1 MKRKLKIEIGLAV
14 LLLLIALFGSF
25 LAPYDPLKVNYDFS
39 LQPPSL
45 LHIFGTDK
53 LGRDVLSRILCGA
66 KTSFGLTFLLL
77 FLIVFIGMII
87 GLIAGLSND
96 KAESFFNNI
105 INGLLAFPD
114 TIFAI
119 AIVGIV
125 GAGLFNTVFALAL
138 IWWTK
143 YARLTLALVKQEK
156 KKNYLVISKMSGVPP
171 FQRIIRYLLPNILS
185 QILVTA
191 FLDIGN
197 MMVSLAGLSFLGLAS
212 QPPQP
217 EWGAMLYESKQFMQV
232 APWMMFFP
240 GLVLFICVLIFNLLS
255 EDIRDY
261 LDPKHY
267 EEKL

>member
-1 MKRKLKIEIGLAV
+1 M
-14 LLLLIALFGSF
+14 
-25 LAPYDPLKVNYDFS
+25 
-39 LQPPSL
+39 
-45 LHIFGTDK
+45 
-53 LGRDVLSRILCGA
+53 
-66 KTSFGLTFLLL
+66 L
-77 FLIVFIGMII
+77 FLIVFIGMIV

-96 KAESFFNNI
+96 KVESFFNNI

-143 YARLTLALVKQEK
+143 
-156 KKNYLVISKMSGVPP
+156 SKMSGVPP
-171 FQRIIRYLLPNILS
+171 LQRIIRYLLPNILS

-197 MMVSLAGLSFLGLAS
+197 MMISLAGLSFLGLAS

>member
-1 MKRKLKIEIGLAV
+1 MKNIKTFIKKNKLFSALIVMAII
-14 LLLLIALFGSF
+14 IALVAIFAPA
-25 LAPYDPLKVNYDFS
+25 LAPYSPYDAELSNAF
-39 LQPPSL
+39 QAPSSEHL
-45 LHIFGTDK
+45 FGTDK
-53 LGRDVLSRILCGA
+53 LGRDVLCRILCGA

-143 YARLTLALVKQEK
+143 YAINDEA
-156 KKNYLVISKMSGVPP
+156 SK
-171 FQRIIRYLLPNILS
+171 
-185 QILVTA
+185 
-191 FLDIGN
+191 
-197 MMVSLAGLSFLGLAS
+197 
-212 QPPQP
+212 
-217 EWGAMLYESKQFMQV
+217 
-232 APWMMFFP
+232 
-240 GLVLFICVLIFNLLS
+240 
-255 EDIRDY
+255 EDARANA
-261 LDPKHY
+261 KRARSNCSN
-267 EEKL
+267 

>member
-39 LQPPSL
+39 LQPPSF

-53 LGRDVLSRILCGA
+53 LGRDVFSRILCGA
-66 KTSFGLTFLLL
+66 KTSFGLTFLML
-77 FLIVFIGMII
+77 FLIVFIGMIV

-96 KAESFFNNI
+96 KVESFFNNI
-105 INGLLAFPD
+105 INGL
-114 TIFAI
+114 
-119 AIVGIV
+119 GIV

-171 FQRIIRYLLPNILS
+171 LQRIIRYLLPNILS

-197 MMVSLAGLSFLGLAS
+197 MMISLAGLSFLGLAS

>member
-39 LQPPSL
+39 LQPPSF

-53 LGRDVLSRILCGA
+53 LGRDVFSRILCGA
-66 KTSFGLTFLLL
+66 KTSFGLTFLML
-77 FLIVFIGMII
+77 FLIVFIGMIV

-96 KAESFFNNI
+96 KVESFFNNI

-143 YARLTLALVKQEK
+143 YARLTLALVDRKS
-156 KKNYLVISKMSGVPP
+156 VV
-171 FQRIIRYLLPNILS
+171 
-185 QILVTA
+185 
-191 FLDIGN
+191 
-197 MMVSLAGLSFLGLAS
+197 
-212 QPPQP
+212 
-217 EWGAMLYESKQFMQV
+217 
-232 APWMMFFP
+232 
-240 GLVLFICVLIFNLLS
+240 
-255 EDIRDY
+255 
-261 LDPKHY
+261 
-267 EEKL
+267 

>member
-14 LLLLIALFGSF
+14 LSLLIALFGSF

-39 LQPPSL
+39 LQPPGL

-119 AIVGIV
+119 TIVGIV

-143 YARLTLALVKQEK
+143 
-156 KKNYLVISKMSGVPP
+156 
-171 FQRIIRYLLPNILS
+171 
-185 QILVTA
+185 
-191 FLDIGN
+191 
-197 MMVSLAGLSFLGLAS
+197 
-212 QPPQP
+212 
-217 EWGAMLYESKQFMQV
+217 
-232 APWMMFFP
+232 
-240 GLVLFICVLIFNLLS
+240 
-255 EDIRDY
+255 
-261 LDPKHY
+261 
-267 EEKL
+267 

>member
-39 LQPPSL
+39 LQAPSSEHL
-45 LHIFGTDK
+45 FGTDK

-156 KKNYLVISKMSGVPP
+156 NKDYLIVAKTSGVPLIT
-171 FQRIIRYLLPNILS
+171 RILRYLLPNILS
-185 QILVTA
+185 QILITA

-197 MMVSLAGLSFLGLAS
+197 MMLSLAGLSFLGLAS
-212 QPPQP
+212 QPPYP

-232 APWMMFFP
+232 APWMMVFP
-240 GLVLFICVLIFNLLS
+240 GLVLFVCVLLFNLLS
-255 EDIRDY
+255 EDLRDY

-267 EEKL
+267 